1 MPSPTEV
8 ALVTVPMAVY
18 FYALGW
24 WHGGQHPWVV
34 AGVADLAWLMLGLSG
49 LVAAGPVGRV
59 AVASLFGPDPT
70 PIAWLVWVM
79 GLAIIAALVARTG
92 RHRVIVYHVEPEQV
106 QAATQAALAGLGG
119 SYTATLNG
127 FEDREART
135 SVTIRASDRTRT
147 AVVEAQ
153 GDQAQSVMAAV
164 GPTLRL
170 TLRAVTRPVSSLS
183 TTFFAASGL
192 AMLAPVVS
200 FIAFDPRGRRAV
212 RVIGR
217 WLGWN

>member
-1 MPSPTEV
+1 
-8 ALVTVPMAVY
+8 VPMAIY
-18 FYALGW
+18 LYALGW
-24 WHGGQHPWVV
+24 WHGGRHPRVV
-34 AGVADLAWLMLGLSG
+34 AGAADLAWLMLGLSG

-59 AVASLFGPDPT
+59 AVAGLFGSDPT

-79 GLAIIAALVARTG
+79 GLAITAALVARTG
-92 RHRVIVYHVEPEQV
+92 RYRVIVYHVEPEQV
-106 QAATQAALAGLGG
+106 RAATQAALAGLGG
-119 SYTATLNG
+119 SYNATLNG

-147 AVVEAQ
+147 AVIEAQ
-153 GDQAQSVMAAV
+153 GDQAGSVMAAV

-170 TLRAVTRPVSSLS
+170 TLRSVTRPVSSLS
-183 TTFFAASGL
+183 TTFFAASAL
-192 AMLAPVVS
+192 IMLAPVTS